1 MEALWVPKW
10 SLWDG
15 ACAPNGRA
23 GAGLGYPKPPYICPV
38 PLPPST
44 TKDRKKALSTWD
56 FPWVG
61 SAAHARASPYIL
73 YTSNA
78 VCSRPRRDSPL
89 KRGCTLQK
97 AGEQRCQEIIR
108 SYPKRLSA
116 EKPRWVGVALRKDP
130 KKHPFFAILT
140 PCSFH

>member
-23 GAGLGYPKPPYICPV
+23 GAGLGSPKPPYICPI

-44 TKDRKKALSTWD
+44 TSFEKSPKYLG
-56 FPWVG
+56 FPLGRVG
-61 SAAHARASPYIL
+61 RAHAHSPYIL

-78 VCSRPRRDSPL
+78 VCSRPRWDSPL

-97 AGEQRCQEIIR
+97 AGQKRCQEIIR
-108 SYPKRLSA
+108 SYPKRLLA
-116 EKPRWVGVALRKDP
+116 KKPRWVGVARRKDP

-140 PCSFH
+140 PCSLH